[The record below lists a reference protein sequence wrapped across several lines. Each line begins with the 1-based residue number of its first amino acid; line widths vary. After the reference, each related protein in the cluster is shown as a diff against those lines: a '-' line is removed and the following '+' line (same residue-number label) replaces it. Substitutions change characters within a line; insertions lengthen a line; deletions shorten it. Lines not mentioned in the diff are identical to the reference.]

1 MIESLGKYYPPNS
14 DENQLYK
21 FGTKNKE
28 GKLLSPYSLLVVK
41 LRPLKM
47 GVKLLRL
54 DPQKNC
60 VRLIG
65 EVLWALHFDIE
76 RDEVLNDKVAFRF
89 RFCGWKALN
98 L

>member
-1 MIESLGKYYPPNS
+1 MTPKS